1 MTSFKKILWLSTQV
15 YFFVLPLLFFPFG
28 QEFFERPKV
37 IFTFMFGITA
47 LSLLM
52 VSHSATLPEVLKKN
66 LIGILIILLSFA
78 FVFTSLIGINF
89 EYSLLGNHGLT
100 NGLVQTFGLLFLYIT
115 LLFLQ
120 KFGFDVYSLTEF
132 LFWGITVAA
141 VIGIIHMVLV
151 QLRFVSSDFMYDGRT
166 VATLGQ
172 PNFLGSLLALNI
184 VYRLDKFLVSK
195 NIVSLLVILLNFIC
209 LLFTFSRSGFL
220 SLFVG
225 VFLLLLSKRYF
236 KFVLLIFVLVCAA
249 GFILIK
255 NIDQTRE
262 EANYT
267 LYYQFQR
274 IADSEGMEL
283 RNNLWIE
290 SIKAIAKSP
299 LFGYGKG
306 QVNSALYSV
315 MSEASPLHMFNIAGS
330 HSIFLDVLLEGGFV
344 VLAIL
349 VSLLALIIHKIYEQK
364 KFVWLFL
371 LIMLLMSANLDLSSV
386 IYWVL
391 LLPLVA
397 SLNTY
402 VVRKL

>member
-1 MTSFKKILWLSTQV
+1 
-15 YFFVLPLLFFPFG
+15 
-28 QEFFERPKV
+28 
-37 IFTFMFGITA
+37 
-47 LSLLM
+47 
-52 VSHSATLPEVLKKN
+52 
-66 LIGILIILLSFA
+66 LLSFA